1 VRPVRHRS
9 SFRTLALTAVSVAV
23 TGGLL
28 TVSAPAAS
36 ADIVAQIRD
45 EHGRLDA
52 LNSQAEAA
60 AERYNA
66 GRIAL
71 VRSQAVASRAEQRLS
86 RDQAALDQI
95 KIQVS
100 AFVAQ
105 AYRSGGP
112 DQFVQLITTS
122 TPQTFLDEAAALN
135 QIAAGQA
142 GAMQKLATARHR
154 QEQAKAEATAAVEA
168 AASTLQGIE
177 RDKAQVLAAANTVQA
192 ILHDLQVK
200 QAQLIKAAKDAAARR
215 VAQAQADSLKA
226 QARATALAIAAFAAA
241 QSAVTVPTPPQAT
254 PVSTT
259 NPVAPPVAPVAPVNT
274 TNPVAPPVPPV
285 PPVAPVAPVAPVV
298 TVSPPEQHYAG
309 KAAQIAVQVAQA
321 QLGKPYVWGAAGP
334 DSFDCSGLTMFAYA
348 QAGISLPHYTG
359 AQWNQGRH
367 VSQSELQPGDLI
379 FFGQDLG
386 HVGMYLG
393 NGNFIHAPHTGDVVK
408 ISALSGYYQSEYA
421 GAIRLVG

>member
-1 VRPVRHRS
+1 MRSVRHRS

-28 TVSAPAAS
+28 TVSAPVAF
-36 ADIVAQIRD
+36 ADIVAQIRE

-71 VRSQAVASRAEQRLS
+71 VRSQAVASAAQQRLS

-100 AFVAQ
+100 GFVAQ

-177 RDKAQVLAAANTVQA
+177 RDKAQVLAAASTVQA

-226 QARATALAIAAFAAA
+226 QARATALAVAAFAAA

-259 NPVAPPVAPVAPVNT
+259 NPVAPPVAPVNST
-274 TNPVAPPVPPV
+274 SPVA
-285 PPVAPVAPVAPVV
+285 PPVAPVAPVA
-298 TVSPPEQHYAG
+298 TASPPEQHYAG

-421 GAIRLVG
+421 GAVRLVG

>member
-1 VRPVRHRS
+1 MRSVRHRS

-28 TVSAPAAS
+28 TVSAPVAS

-66 GRIAL
+66 GRITL
-71 VRSQAVASRAEQRLS
+71 VRSQAVASAAQRRLS

-100 AFVAQ
+100 GFVAQ

-122 TPQTFLDEAAALN
+122 NPQTFLDEAAALN

-154 QEQAKAEATAAVEA
+154 QEQAKAEATAAGEA

-177 RDKAQVLAAANTVQA
+177 RDKAQVLAAASTVQA

-200 QAQLIKAAKDAAARR
+200 QAQLIKAAKDVAARR

-226 QARATALAIAAFAAA
+226 QARATALAVAAFAAA
-241 QSAVTVPTPPQAT
+241 QSAATVPTPPQAT
-254 PVSTT
+254 PVRTI

-274 TNPVAPPVPPV
+274 TNSVAP
-285 PPVAPVAPVAPVV
+285 PVAPVAPVV

-386 HVGMYLG
+386 HVGMYVG